1 MFLLQ
6 VESSKIAQRDK
17 YVVLTRLNSYGPS
30 YHVQS
35 YSRIKILRTQLF
47 IKREQYDIFSPCQ
60 RFSIFLI
67 QISRMQSNSNI
78 QNIEQ
83 FEILEFAPW
92 AIEVA
97 VIKDY
102 RLY

>member
-17 YVVLTRLNSYGPS
+17 DVVLKSFKLLRRKLSCTK
-30 YHVQS
+30 H
-35 YSRIKILRTQLF
+35 SRIKILRIQLF
-47 IKREQYDIFSPCQ
+47 IKWEQYDIFSPCQ

-67 QISRMQSNSNI
+67 QISRTTK
-78 QNIEQ
+78 Q

-102 RLY
+102 HLY